1 MSGMPHRFRPIKNVN
16 TFGPLLAVG
25 DDAATEAELARSDLV
40 SVPVFRLVGVGSSS
54 TFVPCQGLALSA

>member
-40 SVPVFRLVGVGSSS
+40 SVPVFRLVGWL
-54 TFVPCQGLALSA
+54 FVNIRTLSGFSA